1 MAGTRCRR
9 GSHAAR
15 WLNGGMSSDGHGSS
29 PAAWTAVIII
39 TLAFAVGTLALILG
53 NWPMFWVGA
62 ALVVVGVVAGKVMQ
76 KMGLGAQR
84 SAS

>member
-1 MAGTRCRR
+1 
-9 GSHAAR
+9 
-15 WLNGGMSSDGHGSS
+15 MSSDGHGSS

-62 ALVVVGVVAGKVMQ
+62 ALVVVAVGHLRAPFD
-76 KMGLGAQR
+76 AAR
-84 SAS
+84 AWP

>member
-1 MAGTRCRR
+1 
-9 GSHAAR
+9 
-15 WLNGGMSSDGHGSS
+15 MSSDIHGSS
-29 PAAWTAVIII
+29 PSAWTAVVII

-62 ALVVVGVVAGKVMQ
+62 ALVVVGGVAGKVMQ
-76 KMGLGAQR
+76 KMGLGAQQ